1 MLNSFWVCAA
11 AGTVLGFLSGLGVG
25 GGSLLMLWLT
35 LVIGTD
41 QEQARLMNL
50 MFFLPCAIIASFF
63 RFKKAKPQLRLSVY
77 AIGAGLAGAVIG
89 NLLNTS
95 VDLDLLRK
103 GLGILFLIC
112 GIREIRYRER
122 KFR

>member
-1 MLNSFWVCAA
+1 MLNSFWICVA

-50 MFFLPCAIIASFF
+50 MFFLPCAVIASLF
-63 RFKKAKPQLRLSVY
+63 RFKKAKPQLRLSMY
-77 AIGAGLAGAVIG
+77 AIGSALLGAVIG
-89 NLLNTS
+89 NYLNAS
-95 VDLDLLRK
+95 VELTLLRK
-103 GLGILFLIC
+103 AFGVLFLIC
-112 GIREIRYRER
+112 GFREIRYRER

>member
-1 MLNSFWVCAA
+1 MLNSFWVCVA

-41 QEQARLMNL
+41 QDQARLMNL
-50 MFFLPCAIIASFF
+50 MFFLPCAVIASLF
-63 RFKKAKPQLRLSVY
+63 RFKKAKPQLRLSMY
-77 AIGAGLAGAVIG
+77 AIGSALLGAVIG
-89 NLLNTS
+89 NYLNAS
-95 VDLDLLRK
+95 VELTLLRK
-103 GLGILFLIC
+103 AFGVLFLIC
-112 GIREIRYRER
+112 GFREICYRER